1 MTKTQQMKQVAKS
14 KQISEKRL
22 LRALAPWIKGI
33 AAEYRIGDTEIQQDN
48 AFDARIILR
57 KFYNETSSM
66 ILGYNVLEYKALSLF
81 YKQEEDIIDEMQKEI
96 AQEISSV
103 SYGHALYNGAY
114 IAQTASGWVKKI
126 TDLAVAQNLTLNE
139 ARQALINHL
148 RAHSLTI
155 ATTETAWITE
165 TTRHVAVMLVNDP
178 LKDSVIQIADLIQAG
193 DTNAAVR
200 LSRRV
205 IKLARQPLSTSQG
218 TLIRVLTEAVGVRGD
233 RIRLMTPLAQGRIVA
248 NLTNRANALGKPK
261 KEWSA
266 TFHNTR
272 PAHADAEG
280 QQRWAAEPY
289 SVGGELLQYPGDG
302 SLGASLGNLVNCR
315 CASIYV

>member
-1 MTKTQQMKQVAKS
+1 MTKNQQMKQVAKY
-14 KQISEKRL
+14 KQVFEKKL
-22 LRALAPWIKGI
+22 LRMLSPWIKGI
-33 AAEYRIGDTEIQQDN
+33 AVEYRIGDTEIQQDN
-48 AFDARIILR
+48 AADIRVILR
-57 KFYNETSSM
+57 KFYNDASSS
-66 ILGYNVLEYKALSLF
+66 ILGYDVRQ
-81 YKQEEDIIDEMQKEI
+81 YKQIEDQLEAMRTEA
-96 AQEISSV
+96 AQQISTV
-103 SYGHALYNGAY
+103 SYGHAISNGAY
-114 IAQTASGWVKKI
+114 IAQTASGWVRKV
-126 TDLAVAQNLTLNE
+126 TDLATANNMTINE

-233 RIRLMTPLAQGRIVA
+233 RIRLMTPLTQGRIIA

-272 PAHADAEG
+272 PDHAAAEG
-280 QQRWAAEPY
+280 QQRWAAEPFV
-289 SVGGELLQYPGDG
+289 VGGQLLQYPGDG
-302 SLGASLGNLVNCR
+302 SLGASLANLVNCR

>member
-1 MTKTQQMKQVAKS
+1 MTKNQQMKQVAKS
-14 KQISEKRL
+14 KQVSEKRL
-22 LRALAPWIKGI
+22 LRALAPWVKGI

-48 AFDARIILR
+48 ADDVRAILR

-66 ILGYNVLEYKALSLF
+66 ILGYDIRQ
-81 YKQEEDIIDEMQKEI
+81 YKQIEDQIEAMQTEV
-96 AQEISSV
+96 AQQISTV
-103 SYGHALYNGAY
+103 SYGHALSNGAY
-114 IAQTASGWVKKI
+114 IAQTASGWVRRI
-126 TDLAVAQNLTLNE
+126 TDLAVSQNLTLNE